1 VRADEETRNGRRV
14 RLIPLIHTRPGQR
27 AIEVQLI
34 YRFEAPQSQKL
45 PDSLKLDDPELDGL
59 SAERTTW
66 TVWVPKSHQTA
77 RFDGNMDPT
86 AQEGLELQKLEGML
100 SELGEANRVLS
111 RADVD
116 GDEAKAAYDQA
127 KALQSEIAQKKE
139 ATLSQIVSNGLSSV
153 LSSTSRYSRS
163 REKDEMDLEIEQQGR
178 ALEQNYKQKES
189 QTRKVGKE
197 ADDDNTSW
205 TLNKS
210 GAGTLQLR
218 GSNTFSGDINV
229 NGGLVLNDN
238 IGVNNTYFGGTTVN
252 AGQLQ
257 VSGGFLPGSN
267 VTLGSGA
274 LTMSTTAPAVTGSGN
289 ISSGRITNAAGTL
302 ALDNYANVPANGI
315 QLDLNGNSQVGQQT
329 LSSNARGNAF
339 NNTGAVMVQAPKPA
353 AVPAPVQLRKTEQRA
368 EEPVAEQQAYFGNR
382 ASGKHS
388 LALLLPTGGEAYH
401 FTKLKDH
408 AVVEVELKKAA
419 QTGTKS
425 QWIAL
430 GAALLI
436 WFFLARFTRPKKA

>member
-1 VRADEETRNGRRV
+1 
-14 RLIPLIHTRPGQR
+14 
-27 AIEVQLI
+27 
-34 YRFEAPQSQKL
+34 
-45 PDSLKLDDPELDGL
+45 
-59 SAERTTW
+59 
-66 TVWVPKSHQTA
+66 
-77 RFDGNMDPT
+77 
-86 AQEGLELQKLEGML
+86 
-100 SELGEANRVLS
+100 
-111 RADVD
+111 
-116 GDEAKAAYDQA
+116 
-127 KALQSEIAQKKE
+127 
-139 ATLSQIVSNGLSSV
+139 
-153 LSSTSRYSRS
+153 
-163 REKDEMDLEIEQQGR
+163 
-178 ALEQNYKQKES
+178 
-189 QTRKVGKE
+189 
-197 ADDDNTSW
+197 
-205 TLNKS
+205 
-210 GAGTLQLR
+210 
-218 GSNTFSGDINV
+218 
-229 NGGLVLNDN
+229 
-238 IGVNNTYFGGTTVN
+238 
-252 AGQLQ
+252 

-419 QTGTKS
+419 KTGTKS

>member
-1 VRADEETRNGRRV
+1 
-14 RLIPLIHTRPGQR
+14 
-27 AIEVQLI
+27 
-34 YRFEAPQSQKL
+34 
-45 PDSLKLDDPELDGL
+45 
-59 SAERTTW
+59 
-66 TVWVPKSHQTA
+66 
-77 RFDGNMDPT
+77 
-86 AQEGLELQKLEGML
+86 
-100 SELGEANRVLS
+100 
-111 RADVD
+111 
-116 GDEAKAAYDQA
+116 
-127 KALQSEIAQKKE
+127 
-139 ATLSQIVSNGLSSV
+139 
-153 LSSTSRYSRS
+153 
-163 REKDEMDLEIEQQGR
+163 
-178 ALEQNYKQKES
+178 
-189 QTRKVGKE
+189 
-197 ADDDNTSW
+197 
-205 TLNKS
+205 
-210 GAGTLQLR
+210 
-218 GSNTFSGDINV
+218 
-229 NGGLVLNDN
+229 
-238 IGVNNTYFGGTTVN
+238 
-252 AGQLQ
+252 
-257 VSGGFLPGSN
+257 
-267 VTLGSGA
+267 
-274 LTMSTTAPAVTGSGN
+274 MSTTAPAVTGSGN
-289 ISSGRITNAAGTL
+289 IASGRITNAAGTL

-419 QTGTKS
+419 KTGTKS